1 MCGKKY
7 YLYLQRLSKFLHY
20 IYIGNHSVVYL
31 KLIQCYISTLSQLIK
46 KTGRKGLTK
55 YQSAYRRCEN
65 IINLT
70 ELYTVSNSCGRH
82 SLFITKIYHILRC
95 FTKQL
100 NKFQKMTARGSLSSP
115 FYKVEVLIKR
125 QPENLCMFGN

>member
-7 YLYLQRLSKFLHY
+7 YLYLQWLSKFLHY

-82 SLFITKIYHILRC
+82 SLFITKIYIYY
-95 FTKQL
+95 
-100 NKFQKMTARGSLSSP
+100 A
-115 FYKVEVLIKR
+115 VLQSNSTNFKR
-125 QPENLCMFGN
+125 LLHADHFLAPSTR